1 MMRTIVFGI
10 SICFQVND
18 LNINPWWVI
27 MMKIFSKSSQ
37 FTTFALAG
45 LDVGNIMRIK
55 GRQMWSG
62 VTR

>member
-1 MMRTIVFGI
+1 MVKM
-10 SICFQVND
+10 
-18 LNINPWWVI
+18 
-27 MMKIFSKSSQ
+27 FSKSSQ

-62 VTR
+62 ETRWSKDIFINAAFAIISRWAKE